1 MISRQST
8 FRVVLLLPFLAGPS
22 ALRAEIPES
31 VDPGQIPNYHVAAPG
46 VATAGKPSP
55 EALSRLKAQ
64 GFKTVIDLRTEGE
77 GTAAE
82 KQAVEAQGLRYV
94 WVPISAATFSAA
106 DVDAVAKVLTDA
118 EAKPVLL
125 HCASANRVGAVWG
138 VLQVRQ
144 GKTVEE
150 AESAARQIGLTG
162 PTMMDAMH
170 RVIAQPSR

>member
-1 MISRQST
+1 MISGKLR
-8 FRVVLLLPFLAGPS
+8 FPVVALVVSLGAVSG
-22 ALRAEIPES
+22 LRAEVPEA
-31 VDPGQIPNYHVAAPG
+31 VDPGQIPNYRVAAPG
-46 VATAGKPSP
+46 VATAGKPST

-94 WVPISAATFSAA
+94 WVPISASTFSAA
-106 DVDAVAKVLTDA
+106 DVDAVAKVLGDA
-118 EAKPVLL
+118 SSKPVLL
-125 HCASANRVGAVWG
+125 HCASASRVGAVWG

-150 AESAARQIGLTG
+150 AEAAAREIGLK
-162 PTMMDAMH
+162 DAMADAMR
-170 RVIAQPSR
+170 RVMAQPSR